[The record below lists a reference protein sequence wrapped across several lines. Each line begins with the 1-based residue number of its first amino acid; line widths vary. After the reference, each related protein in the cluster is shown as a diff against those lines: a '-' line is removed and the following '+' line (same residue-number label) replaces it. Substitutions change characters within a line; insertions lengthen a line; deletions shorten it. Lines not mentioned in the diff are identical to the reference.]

1 MSSFRSRRRR
11 AGFEPIHRWAEC
23 ELPQTGANFALR
35 VDLLLDHR
43 LGCLRDGYGI
53 SVSVHYLPGAVFGSE
68 DHRNP
73 QIAWGDF
80 FASADLRVGLLYPH
94 DTRKL
99 WCHVLRYDL
108 EVVDLTISEYGC
120 ATLLSL
126 GDLLPSTVGRA

>member
-73 QIAWGDF
+73 QIAWGTPC
-80 FASADLRVGLLYPH
+80 DLRV
-94 DTRKL
+94 TM
-99 WCHVLRYDL
+99 VLGPEDGTWK
-108 EVVDLTISEYGC
+108 VVHRHANPITIPQAAESVIQE
-120 ATLLSL
+120 
-126 GDLLPSTVGRA
+126 